1 MIPYKD
7 TSIASKSQQLKKVYI
22 NKILTSYNYS
32 IENITANALYDIL
45 KNYRKKISNG
55 PLSNGTIK
63 CLLSTIAYYRRD
75 LRQDSVFQNIY
86 KLNKK
91 INNNNNNNNSDFST
105 LDKNQENFVCDTIAY
120 FVDIFSTIDSANDEE
135 FNILIKNF
143 KINYYTGLAV
153 LLTLITN
160 MRSGELKQITLNN
173 LKQMMN
179 NEAVSIKIK
188 KRQTYLMVLVNCG
201 LLKNIMPSLIRRNRA
216 TDGEPLIKVSI
227 VSINKAFRNK
237 LMELM
242 NKTSNDIKYG
252 LHTIRKIN
260 TTILIAEDLVE
271 MAQVFNRHKS
281 KDTTIYYYDNKTYID
296 ENQLNKVMKIF

>member
-7 TSIASKSQQLKKVYI
+7 TSIASKSQQLRKVYI

-91 INNNNNNNNSDFST
+91 INNNSDFST

-173 LKQMMN
+173 LKQMVN

-188 KRQTYLMVLVNCG
+188 KRQTYLKVLVNCG
-201 LLKNIMPSLIRRNRA
+201 LLKNIMPSLIRRNHA

-242 NKTSNDIKYG
+242 NKTNNDIKYG

-281 KDTTIYYYDNKTYID
+281 KDTTIYYYDNKTYIN